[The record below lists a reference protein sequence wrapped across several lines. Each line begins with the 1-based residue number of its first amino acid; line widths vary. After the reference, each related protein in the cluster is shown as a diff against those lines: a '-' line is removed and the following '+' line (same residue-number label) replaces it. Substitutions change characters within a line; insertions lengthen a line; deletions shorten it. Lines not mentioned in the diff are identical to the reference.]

1 MHHGLK
7 DMLVLVTGLVKKK
20 GETFKMENELKK
32 LYNTLL
38 LIETKGESTK
48 IMADCIKFTEQ
59 LINRAHEESAKANA
73 PKEISNPM

>member
-1 MHHGLK
+1 
-7 DMLVLVTGLVKKK
+7 
-20 GETFKMENELKK
+20 MENELKK

-59 LINRAHEESAKANA
+59 LIDRAHEEGAKASMHA
-73 PKEISNPM
+73 ELPESM